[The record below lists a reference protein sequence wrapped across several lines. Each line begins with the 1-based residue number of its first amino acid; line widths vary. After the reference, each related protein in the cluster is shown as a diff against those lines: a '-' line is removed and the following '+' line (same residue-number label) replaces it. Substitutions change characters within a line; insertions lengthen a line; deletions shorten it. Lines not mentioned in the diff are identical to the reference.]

1 MDRILIDD
9 LLLRCIIGVD
19 EDERREKQDVLISL
33 CIYTN
38 LKPAAM
44 SDTLEHAVDYRALK
58 IKIIRLVE
66 ESRFHLL
73 EALSESIAAVCL
85 ENPLVRRVRVRVD
98 KPHALRFARNVGVE
112 IIRSR
117 GGKE

>member
-19 EDERREKQDVLISL
+19 DNERREKQDVLIGL
-33 CIYTN
+33 CIYTD
-38 LKPAAM
+38 LRAAAR
-44 SDTLEHAVDYRALK
+44 SDQLEHAVDYRALK
-58 IKIIRLVE
+58 RKIVSMVE

-73 EALSESIAAVCL
+73 EALSESIAAICL
-85 ENPLVRRVRVRVD
+85 ENPSVRRVRVRVD
-98 KPHALRFARNVGVE
+98 KPNALRFARNVGVE

-117 GGKE
+117 GEKA